1 MKTVKQPSL
10 FHITWPLFIEI
21 ALHMSL
27 GIIATLILSYYSD
40 SAAAAVGVSN
50 QILNI
55 FIILFN
61 ITSVGATI
69 IIGQYLGARKT
80 QNARQTARSA
90 FAINL
95 YTGLIVSLTVVLF
108 GRQLLGFFSLE
119 GETLVYGET
128 FIKIVGLFLFLEAIS
143 LTLGAILRSH
153 GFTKNAMYVTL
164 LMNFVSAFGNVIAV
178 LGLFGIPVLGVA
190 GVAWSIVI
198 ARTIAVL
205 VLFFVVYRKLSLRFT
220 VKDLIHFDREDV
232 KRIMNIGI
240 PSAGEGISYQFSQL
254 IITGFIATIGE
265 AALSA
270 RVYVSNITML
280 CFLFTLAIAQGTQ
293 LLVARQVGAQQ
304 FEQAYGRAVKTL
316 KIAVF
321 ASFISAVALAS
332 FGSSILSAFTSSPE
346 IIAIGIPLLWASVIL
361 EPGRAMNI
369 VLMGTLKSAGDVR
382 FPVAIG
388 ILSMWGIAVV
398 LSYTLGLGF
407 GLGLLGIWIAFS
419 ADEWFRGVF
428 AMKRWHGRKWVQYS
442 LVKGETHEQNER
454 REATE
459 AV

>member
-1 MKTVKQPSL
+1 MKTVKQQSL
-10 FHITWPLFIEI
+10 FQITWPLFIEI

-50 QILNI
+50 QVLNI

-69 IIGQYLGARKT
+69 IIGQYLGAKRV
-80 QNARQTARSA
+80 QDARQTARSA
-90 FAINL
+90 FSINL
-95 YTGLIVSLTVVLF
+95 YIGLIISVLVALF
-108 GRQLLGFFSLE
+108 GTQLLGFFSLE
-119 GETLVYGET
+119 GKTLMYGET
-128 FIKIVGLFLFLEAIS
+128 FLKIVGLFLFLEAIS

-190 GVAWSIVI
+190 GVAWSIVV
-198 ARTIAVL
+198 ARTVAVVL
-205 VLFFVVYRKLSLRFT
+205 LFFVVYRKLSLRFKL
-220 VKDLIHFDREDV
+220 KDLIQINRRDI
-232 KRIMNIGI
+232 KSIMNIGI
-240 PSAGEGISYQFSQL
+240 PSAGEGVSYQFSQL

-304 FEQAYGRAVKTL
+304 FEAAHKRALKTL

-321 ASFISAVALAS
+321 ASFVSAVALAS
-332 FGSSILSAFTSSPE
+332 FGTSIMSLFTSSPE

-398 LSYTLGLGF
+398 LSYTLGLQF

-419 ADEWFRGVF
+419 ADEWFRGLF
-428 AMKRWHGRKWVQYS
+428 ALKRWNSRKWAQYAV
-442 LVKGETHEQNER
+442 VKGEQHEPNER
-454 REATE
+454 RKTSE

>member
-1 MKTVKQPSL
+1 MKTVKQQSL
-10 FHITWPLFIEI
+10 FQITWPLFIEI

-50 QILNI
+50 QVLNI

-69 IIGQYLGARKT
+69 IIGQYLGAKRI
-80 QNARQTARSA
+80 QDARQTARSA
-90 FAINL
+90 FSINL
-95 YTGLIVSLTVVLF
+95 YIGLIISVLVALF
-108 GRQLLGFFSLE
+108 GKQLLGFFSLE

-128 FIKIVGLFLFLEAIS
+128 FLKIVGLFLFLEAIS

-198 ARTIAVL
+198 ARSVAVAL
-205 VLFFVVYRKLSLRFT
+205 LFFVVYRKLSLRFKL
-220 VKDLIHFDREDV
+220 KDLVQINRRDI
-232 KRIMNIGI
+232 KSIMNIGI
-240 PSAGEGISYQFSQL
+240 PSAGEGVSYQFSQL

-265 AALSA
+265 SALSA

-293 LLVARQVGAQQ
+293 LLVARQVGAQK
-304 FEQAYGRAVKTL
+304 FEAAHARAVKTL

-321 ASFISAVALAS
+321 ASFASAVALAS
-332 FGSSILSAFTSSPE
+332 VGTSILSVFTSSPE

-398 LSYTLGLGF
+398 LSYTLGLQY

-419 ADEWFRGVF
+419 ADEWFRGIF
-428 AMKRWHGRKWVQYS
+428 ALKRWNSRKWAQYAV
-442 LVKGETHEQNER
+442 VKGDQYDHNER
-454 REATE
+454 RETSK

>member
-1 MKTVKQPSL
+1 MKTVKQQSL
-10 FHITWPLFIEI
+10 FQITWPLFIEI

-50 QILNI
+50 QVLNI

-69 IIGQYLGARKT
+69 IIGQYLGAKRV
-80 QNARQTARSA
+80 QDARQTARSA
-90 FAINL
+90 FSINL
-95 YTGLIVSLTVVLF
+95 YIGLIISVLVALF
-108 GRQLLGFFSLE
+108 GTQLLGFFSLE
-119 GETLVYGET
+119 GKTLMYGET
-128 FIKIVGLFLFLEAIS
+128 FLKIVGLFLFLEAIS

-190 GVAWSIVI
+190 GVAWSIVV
-198 ARTIAVL
+198 ARTVAVVL
-205 VLFFVVYRKLSLRFT
+205 LFFVVYRKLSLRFKL
-220 VKDLIHFDREDV
+220 KDLIQINRRDI
-232 KRIMNIGI
+232 KSIMNIGI
-240 PSAGEGISYQFSQL
+240 PSAGEGVSYQFSQL

-304 FEQAYGRAVKTL
+304 FEAAHKRALKTL

-321 ASFISAVALAS
+321 ASFVSAVALAS
-332 FGSSILSAFTSSPE
+332 FGTSIMSLFTSSPE
-346 IIAIGIPLLWASVIL
+346 IIAIGVPLLWASVIL

-398 LSYTLGLGF
+398 LSYTLGLQF

-419 ADEWFRGVF
+419 ADEWFRGLF
-428 AMKRWHGRKWVQYS
+428 ALKRWNSRKWAQYAV
-442 LVKGETHEQNER
+442 VKGEQHEPNER
-454 REATE
+454 RKTSE

>member
-1 MKTVKQPSL
+1 MKTVKQQSL
-10 FHITWPLFIEI
+10 FQITWPLFIEI

-50 QILNI
+50 QVLNI

-69 IIGQYLGARKT
+69 IIGQYLGAKRV
-80 QNARQTARSA
+80 QDARQTARSA
-90 FAINL
+90 FSINL
-95 YTGLIVSLTVVLF
+95 YIGLIISVLVALF
-108 GRQLLGFFSLE
+108 GTQLLGFFSLE
-119 GETLVYGET
+119 GKTLMYGET
-128 FIKIVGLFLFLEAIS
+128 FLKIVGLFLFLEAIS

-190 GVAWSIVI
+190 GVAWSIVV
-198 ARTIAVL
+198 ARTVAVVL
-205 VLFFVVYRKLSLRFT
+205 LFFVVYRKLSLRFKL
-220 VKDLIHFDREDV
+220 KDLIQINRRDI
-232 KRIMNIGI
+232 KSIMNIGI
-240 PSAGEGISYQFSQL
+240 PSAGEGVSYQFSQL

-304 FEQAYGRAVKTL
+304 FEAAHKRALKTL

-321 ASFISAVALAS
+321 ASFVSAVALAS
-332 FGSSILSAFTSSPE
+332 FGTSIMSLFTSSPE
-346 IIAIGIPLLWASVIL
+346 IIAIGVPLLWASVLL

-398 LSYTLGLGF
+398 LSYTLGLQF

-419 ADEWFRGVF
+419 ADEWFRGLF
-428 AMKRWHGRKWVQYS
+428 ALKRWNSRKWAQYAV
-442 LVKGETHEQNER
+442 VKGEQHEPNER
-454 REATE
+454 RKTSE

>member
-1 MKTVKQPSL
+1 MKTVKQQSL
-10 FHITWPLFIEI
+10 FQITWPLFIEI

-50 QILNI
+50 QVLNI

-69 IIGQYLGARKT
+69 IIGQYLGARRV
-80 QNARQTARSA
+80 QDARQTARSA
-90 FAINL
+90 FSINL
-95 YTGLIVSLTVVLF
+95 YIGLIISVLVALF
-108 GRQLLGFFSLE
+108 GKQLLGFFSLE
-119 GETLVYGET
+119 GKTLAYGET
-128 FIKIVGLFLFLEAIS
+128 FLEIVGLFLFLEAIS

-198 ARTIAVL
+198 ARTVAVVL
-205 VLFFVVYRKLSLRFT
+205 LFFVVYRKLSLRFKL
-220 VKDLIHFDREDV
+220 KDLIQINRRDI
-232 KRIMNIGI
+232 KSIMNIGI
-240 PSAGEGISYQFSQL
+240 PSAGEGVSYQFSQL

-265 AALSA
+265 SALSA

-304 FEQAYGRAVKTL
+304 FEAAHKRAVKTL

-321 ASFISAVALAS
+321 ASFVSAVALAS
-332 FGSSILSAFTSSPE
+332 FGTSIMSLFTSSPE

-398 LSYTLGLGF
+398 LSYTLGLQY

-419 ADEWFRGVF
+419 ADEWFRGIF
-428 AMKRWHGRKWVQYS
+428 AMKRWNSRKWAQYAV
-442 LVKGETHEQNER
+442 VKGDQHEQNER
-454 REATE
+454 RKTSEAI
-459 AV
+459 

>member
-1 MKTVKQPSL
+1 MKTVKQQSL
-10 FHITWPLFIEI
+10 FQITWPLFIEI

-50 QILNI
+50 QVLNI

-69 IIGQYLGARKT
+69 IIGQYLGAKRV
-80 QNARQTARSA
+80 QDARQTARSA
-90 FAINL
+90 FSINL
-95 YTGLIVSLTVVLF
+95 YIGLIISVLVALF
-108 GRQLLGFFSLE
+108 GTQLLGFFSLE
-119 GETLVYGET
+119 GKTLMYGET
-128 FIKIVGLFLFLEAIS
+128 FLKIVGLFLFLEAIS

-190 GVAWSIVI
+190 GVAWSIVV
-198 ARTIAVL
+198 ARTVAVVL
-205 VLFFVVYRKLSLRFT
+205 LFFVVYRKLSLRFKL
-220 VKDLIHFDREDV
+220 KDLIQINRRDI
-232 KRIMNIGI
+232 KSIMNIGI
-240 PSAGEGISYQFSQL
+240 PSAGEGVSYQFSQL

-304 FEQAYGRAVKTL
+304 FEAAHKRALKTL

-321 ASFISAVALAS
+321 ASFVSAVALAS
-332 FGSSILSAFTSSPE
+332 FGTSIMSLFTSSPE
-346 IIAIGIPLLWASVIL
+346 IIAIGVPLLWASVIL

-398 LSYTLGLGF
+398 LSYTLGLQF

-419 ADEWFRGVF
+419 ADEWFRGLF
-428 AMKRWHGRKWVQYS
+428 ALKRWNSRKWAQYAV
-442 LVKGETHEQNER
+442 VKGEQHEPNER
-454 REATE
+454 RKTPE

>member
-1 MKTVKQPSL
+1 M
-10 FHITWPLFIEI
+10 
-21 ALHMSL
+21 
-27 GIIATLILSYYSD
+27 
-40 SAAAAVGVSN
+40 
-50 QILNI
+50 
-55 FIILFN
+55 
-61 ITSVGATI
+61 
-69 IIGQYLGARKT
+69 
-80 QNARQTARSA
+80 
-90 FAINL
+90 
-95 YTGLIVSLTVVLF
+95 
-108 GRQLLGFFSLE
+108 
-119 GETLVYGET
+119 YGET
-128 FIKIVGLFLFLEAIS
+128 FLKIVGLFLFLEAIS

-190 GVAWSIVI
+190 GVAWSIVV
-198 ARTIAVL
+198 ARTVAVVL
-205 VLFFVVYRKLSLRFT
+205 LFFVVYRKLSLRFKL
-220 VKDLIHFDREDV
+220 KDLIQINRRDI
-232 KRIMNIGI
+232 KSIMNIGI
-240 PSAGEGISYQFSQL
+240 PSAGEGVSYQFSQL

-304 FEQAYGRAVKTL
+304 FEAAHKRALKTL

-321 ASFISAVALAS
+321 ASFVSAVALAS
-332 FGSSILSAFTSSPE
+332 FGTSIMSLFTSSPE
-346 IIAIGIPLLWASVIL
+346 IIAIGVPLLWASVIL

-398 LSYTLGLGF
+398 LSYTLGLQF

-419 ADEWFRGVF
+419 ADEWFRGLF
-428 AMKRWHGRKWVQYS
+428 ALKRWNSRKWAQYAV
-442 LVKGETHEQNER
+442 VKGEQHEPNER
-454 REATE
+454 RKTSE

>member
-1 MKTVKQPSL
+1 MKTVKQPTL
-10 FHITWPLFIEI
+10 FQITWPLFIEI

-50 QILNI
+50 QVLNI

-69 IIGQYLGARKT
+69 IIGQYLGAKRI
-80 QNARQTARSA
+80 QDARQTARSA
-90 FAINL
+90 FSINL
-95 YTGLIVSLTVVLF
+95 YIGLIISVLVALT
-108 GRQLLGFFSLE
+108 GKQLLGFFSLE
-119 GETLVYGET
+119 GQTLVYGET

-198 ARTIAVL
+198 ARAFAVTL
-205 VLFFVVYRKLSLRFT
+205 LFFVVYRKLSLRFRL
-220 VKDLIHFDREDV
+220 KDLIQINRQDI
-232 KRIMNIGI
+232 KSIMNIGI

-280 CFLFTLAIAQGTQ
+280 CFLFSLAIAQGTQ

-304 FEQAYGRAVKTL
+304 FEQAHARGIKTL

-321 ASFISAVALAS
+321 ASFVSAVAIAA
-332 FGSSILSAFTSSPE
+332 FGTSIMSLFTSSPE

-361 EPGRAMNI
+361 EPGRALNI

-382 FPVAIG
+382 FPVTIG
-388 ILSMWGIAVV
+388 VLSMWGIAVV
-398 LSYTLGLGF
+398 VSYVLGLQF

-419 ADEWFRGVF
+419 ADEWFRGIF
-428 AMKRWHGRKWVQYS
+428 ALKRWNGRKWVQYS
-442 LVKGETHEQNER
+442 LTKGESHEQNER
-454 REATE
+454 RKATE

>member
-1 MKTVKQPSL
+1 MKTVKQPTL
-10 FHITWPLFIEI
+10 FQITWPLFIEI

-27 GIIATLILSYYSD
+27 GTIATLILSYYSD

-50 QILNI
+50 QVLNI

-69 IIGQYLGARKT
+69 IIGQYLGAKRV
-80 QNARQTARSA
+80 QDARQTARSA
-90 FAINL
+90 FSINL
-95 YTGLIVSLTVVLF
+95 YIGLIISVLVALT
-108 GRQLLGFFSLE
+108 GKQLLGFFSLE
-119 GETLVYGET
+119 GQTLVYGET

-198 ARTIAVL
+198 ARAFAVTL
-205 VLFFVVYRKLSLRFT
+205 LFFVVYRKLSLRFRL
-220 VKDLIHFDREDV
+220 KDLIQINRQDI
-232 KRIMNIGI
+232 KSIMNIGI

-280 CFLFTLAIAQGTQ
+280 CFLFSLAIAQGTQ

-304 FEQAYGRAVKTL
+304 FEQAHARGIKTL

-321 ASFISAVALAS
+321 ASFVSAVAIAA
-332 FGSSILSAFTSSPE
+332 FGTSIMSLFTSSPE
-346 IIAIGIPLLWASVIL
+346 IIAIGIPLLWASDIL
-361 EPGRAMNI
+361 EPGRALNI

-382 FPVAIG
+382 FPVTIG
-388 ILSMWGIAVV
+388 VLSMWGIAVV
-398 LSYTLGLGF
+398 VSYVLGLQF

-419 ADEWFRGVF
+419 ADEWFRGIF
-428 AMKRWHGRKWVQYS
+428 ALKRWNGRKWVQYS
-442 LVKGETHEQNER
+442 LTKGESHEQNER
-454 REATE
+454 RKATE

>member
-1 MKTVKQPSL
+1 MKTVKQQSL
-10 FHITWPLFIEI
+10 FQITWPLFIEI

-50 QILNI
+50 QVLNI

-69 IIGQYLGARKT
+69 IIGQYLGAKRV
-80 QNARQTARSA
+80 QDARQTARSA
-90 FAINL
+90 FSINL
-95 YTGLIVSLTVVLF
+95 YIGLIISVLVALF
-108 GRQLLGFFSLE
+108 GTQLLGFFSLE
-119 GETLVYGET
+119 GKTLMYGET
-128 FIKIVGLFLFLEAIS
+128 FLKIVGLFLFLEAIS

-190 GVAWSIVI
+190 GVAWSIVV
-198 ARTIAVL
+198 ARTVAVVL
-205 VLFFVVYRKLSLRFT
+205 LFFVVYRKLSLRFKL
-220 VKDLIHFDREDV
+220 KDLIQINRRDI
-232 KRIMNIGI
+232 KSIMNIGI
-240 PSAGEGISYQFSQL
+240 PSAGEGVSYQFSQL

-293 LLVARQVGAQQ
+293 LLVARQVGAQL
-304 FEQAYGRAVKTL
+304 FEAAHKRALKTL

-321 ASFISAVALAS
+321 ASFVSAVALAS
-332 FGSSILSAFTSSPE
+332 FGTSIMSLFTSSPE
-346 IIAIGIPLLWASVIL
+346 IIAIGVPLLWASVIL

-398 LSYTLGLGF
+398 LSYTLGLQF

-419 ADEWFRGVF
+419 ADEWFRGLF
-428 AMKRWHGRKWVQYS
+428 ALKRWNSRKWAQYAV
-442 LVKGETHEQNER
+442 VKGEQHEPNER
-454 REATE
+454 RKTSE

>member
-1 MKTVKQPSL
+1 MKTVKQQSL
-10 FHITWPLFIEI
+10 FQITWPLFIEI

-50 QILNI
+50 QVLNI

-69 IIGQYLGARKT
+69 IIGQYLGAKRI
-80 QNARQTARSA
+80 QDARQTARSA
-90 FAINL
+90 FSINL
-95 YTGLIVSLTVVLF
+95 YIGLIISVLVALF
-108 GRQLLGFFSLE
+108 GKQLLGFFSLE

-128 FIKIVGLFLFLEAIS
+128 FLKIVGLFLFLEAIS

-198 ARTIAVL
+198 ARSVAVAL
-205 VLFFVVYRKLSLRFT
+205 LFFVVYRKLSLRFKL
-220 VKDLIHFDREDV
+220 KDLVQINRRDV
-232 KRIMNIGI
+232 KSIMNIGI
-240 PSAGEGISYQFSQL
+240 PSAGEGVSYQFSQL

-265 AALSA
+265 SALSA

-304 FEQAYGRAVKTL
+304 FEAAHARAVKTL

-321 ASFISAVALAS
+321 ASFASAVALAS
-332 FGSSILSAFTSSPE
+332 VGTSILSMFTSSPE

-398 LSYTLGLGF
+398 LSYTLGLQY

-419 ADEWFRGVF
+419 ADEWFRGIF
-428 AMKRWHGRKWVQYS
+428 ALKRWNSRKWAQYAV
-442 LVKGETHEQNER
+442 VKGEQHDHNER
-454 REATE
+454 RETSK

>member
-1 MKTVKQPSL
+1 MKTVKQQSL
-10 FHITWPLFIEI
+10 FQITWPLFIEI

-50 QILNI
+50 QVLNI

-69 IIGQYLGARKT
+69 IIGQYLGAKRV
-80 QNARQTARSA
+80 QDARQTARSA
-90 FAINL
+90 FSINL
-95 YTGLIVSLTVVLF
+95 YIGLIISVLVALF
-108 GRQLLGFFSLE
+108 GTQLLGFFSLE
-119 GETLVYGET
+119 GKTLMYGET
-128 FIKIVGLFLFLEAIS
+128 FLKIVGLFLFLEAIS

-190 GVAWSIVI
+190 GVAWSIVV
-198 ARTIAVL
+198 ARTVAVVL
-205 VLFFVVYRKLSLRFT
+205 LFFVVYRKLSLRFKL
-220 VKDLIHFDREDV
+220 KDLIQINRRDI
-232 KRIMNIGI
+232 KSIMNIGI
-240 PSAGEGISYQFSQL
+240 PSAGEGVSYQFSQL

-304 FEQAYGRAVKTL
+304 FKAAHKRALKTL

-321 ASFISAVALAS
+321 ASFVSAVALAS
-332 FGSSILSAFTSSPE
+332 FGTSIMSLFTSSPE

-398 LSYTLGLGF
+398 LSYTLGLQF

-419 ADEWFRGVF
+419 ADEWFRGLF
-428 AMKRWHGRKWVQYS
+428 ALKRWNSRKWAQYAV
-442 LVKGETHEQNER
+442 VKGEQHEPNER
-454 REATE
+454 RKTSE